1 MVRMQLP
8 KLEVKITKIDGLVKL
23 NLERGSFEELDY
35 QHDEAWIGGPGIP
48 SYADASGSRFSWRMK
63 QFTFNQKQRIFSFIY
78 LQFKD

>member
-1 MVRMQLP
+1 MA
-8 KLEVKITKIDGLVKL
+8 VKL

-48 SYADASGSRFSWRMK
+48 SYADASGALVFLETMK

>member
-8 KLEVKITKIDGLVKL
+8 KRSQDNKDRWLVKL

-48 SYADASGSRFSWRMK
+48 SYADASGALGFLGTMK
-63 QFTFNQKQRIFSFIY
+63 QFTFNQKQRDILIY
-78 LQFKD
+78 IPTV